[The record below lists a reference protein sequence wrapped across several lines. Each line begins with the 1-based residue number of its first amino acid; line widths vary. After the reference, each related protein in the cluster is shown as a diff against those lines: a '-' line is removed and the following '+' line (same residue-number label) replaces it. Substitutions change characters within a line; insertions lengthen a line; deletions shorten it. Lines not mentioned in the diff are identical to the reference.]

1 MALERVLQLEQDNRL
16 KLNRVSAPAKD
27 PVTQTEVAEHL
38 NLDSDQEQADSALLN
53 RLIKAATSWAEEYLN
68 RQLITATW
76 ANFYNIFDEPLQVW
90 YPPVQSIAF
99 LEYKND
105 QGTTKP
111 VPAVDFVFDNTVDPA
126 EISLAAGKTWPSS
139 LEDEVNVIEAQA
151 VCGYGDTPDDI
162 PEDIRVAILM
172 KVASMYEDRRAGKET
187 AVTAA
192 ENLLRPHQVKL
203 F

>member
-1 MALERVLQLEQDNRL
+1 MALERVLQLEEDSRL
-16 KLNRVSAPAKD
+16 KVRRVSAPAQQ
-27 PVTQTEVAEHL
+27 PVTRTEVAQHL
-38 NLDSDQEQADSALLN
+38 NLDADQEQADGPLLD
-53 RLIKAATSWAEEYLN
+53 RLIKAATSWCEEYLS

-76 ANFYNIFDEPLQVW
+76 ANFYNIFSEPLQVY

-105 QGTTKP
+105 QGTVKA

-126 EISLAAGKTWPSS
+126 EISLAAGKTWPTS

-151 VCGYGDTPDDI
+151 ICGYGDSPDDI

-172 KVASMYEDRRAGKET
+172 KIASMYEDRRAGKET

-192 ENLLRPHQVKL
+192 ENLLRPHQVRL

>member
-1 MALERVLQLEQDNRL
+1 
-16 KLNRVSAPAKD
+16 
-27 PVTQTEVAEHL
+27 
-38 NLDSDQEQADSALLN
+38 
-53 RLIKAATSWAEEYLN
+53 
-68 RQLITATW
+68 
-76 ANFYNIFDEPLQVW
+76 
-90 YPPVQSIAF
+90 
-99 LEYKND
+99 
-105 QGTTKP
+105 
-111 VPAVDFVFDNTVDPA
+111 VDFVFDNTVDPA

-151 VCGYGDTPDDI
+151 VCGYGDSPDDI

-192 ENLLRPHQVKL
+192 ENLLRPHQVRL

>member
-1 MALERVLQLEQDNRL
+1 MALERVLQLEEDSRL
-16 KLNRVSAPAKD
+16 KLRRVSAPAQQ
-27 PVTQTEVAEHL
+27 PVTRTEVAQHL
-38 NLDSDQEQADSALLN
+38 NLDADQEQADGPLLD
-53 RLIKAATSWAEEYLN
+53 RLIKAATSWCEEYLS

-76 ANFYNIFDEPLQVW
+76 ANFYNIFDEPLKVY
-90 YPPVQSIAF
+90 YPPVQSIQF

-105 QGTTKP
+105 KGTVKT
-111 VPAVDFVFDNTVDPA
+111 VPSVDFVFDNTVDPA

-151 VCGYGDTPDDI
+151 ICGYGDSPDDI

-172 KVASMYEDRRAGKET
+172 KIASMYEDRRAGKET

-192 ENLLRPHQVKL
+192 ENLLRPHQVRL